1 MRETLEPLFIIT
13 PVLLVLAIGIIL
25 FVFMYQRRM
34 LQHQE
39 HLRQLQEAR
48 QRQLLEAALEAQ
60 ETERRRVARDLHD
73 EVGGML
79 ALVRL
84 NIGQVSY
91 KSAGNQAAVETADR
105 SKQLLDEAIN
115 SVRRISHDLLP
126 VVLDKMGLVYAV
138 KGVAHAIPPETG
150 LEVSFTHNLD
160 KERLDT
166 RKELLLFRILQELVS
181 NTLKYA
187 EASRITIELH
197 KADGKLKLSY
207 TDNGKGFDYGA
218 THQIS
223 NGAAG
228 LGLKNLQSRVDL
240 LNGSVYYFSK
250 AGAGIKV
257 DIVVPVS

>member
-1 MRETLEPLFIIT
+1 MMETLEPLFIIT

-48 QRQLLEAALEAQ
+48 QRQLLDAALEAQ
-60 ETERRRVARDLHD
+60 EAERRRVARDLHD

-84 NIGQVSY
+84 NIGQVAL
-91 KSAGNQAAVETADR
+91 KAKGNEAAVETANR

-126 VVLDKMGLVYAV
+126 VVLDKMGLAQSI
-138 KGVAHAIPPETG
+138 KSLAHSIPPESG
-150 LEVSFTHNLD
+150 LEVQFTHNLE
-160 KERLDT
+160 KERLDV
-166 RKELLLFRILQELVS
+166 RRELLLFRILQELLNNS
-181 NTLKYA
+181 LKYA
-187 EASRITIELH
+187 EASLITVDLH
-197 KADGKLKLSY
+197 RADGHLKLSY
-207 TDNGKGFDYGA
+207 TDNGKGFDFDA
-218 THQIS
+218 TQQNS
-223 NGAAG
+223 NGSAG

-240 LNGSVYYFSK
+240 LDGSLYYFS
-250 AGAGIKV
+250 GVGTGIKA
-257 DIVVPVS
+257 DIVIPIH